1 VRAAAKPVMGIEL
14 RRAVLRAVQVT
25 GWPQRRVRVA
35 EAPWQPDDPASI
47 ATAVEAIRVALGPA
61 SRVAVAVDLALLLTK
76 RVKLPPVPAAEKRRI
91 LSLEPDRFF
100 AVRGGEE
107 LVVSA
112 RDDDGLVFG
121 AREREVSAWTSAL
134 EPLGPIESV
143 EPAPVALARALS
155 RAGVNDA
162 TVVLDRAADG
172 VGVVEVA
179 GGQVRAARRVRGDLA
194 DAAAAIAGSLSRE
207 LSAHAASATVCVDP
221 WDDVRAQT
229 LGAAVPSV
237 TARGLPTVAEVPPA
251 YLAAYGAAI
260 GIGVTRDAAL
270 MPAEVARSAAG
281 RRRRSLATAG
291 AACALAFVFAVAA
304 ADVGRTRA
312 ERRLDERIA
321 GLRARAGEVSA
332 LQQEAEALTREAT
345 AVATLEARRPDVLE
359 VLQLLTQLLPHD
371 SHVRS
376 LRWAGGR
383 EWQME
388 GRSGNAARLVPLFED
403 HPRLEGVRFL
413 ESTSRVT
420 SRGQTYE
427 SFSLAFRLVPGP

>member
-1 VRAAAKPVMGIEL
+1 MKAAGKHVIGIEIRRDTLRAAQL
-14 RRAVLRAVQVT
+14 S
-25 GWPQRRVRVA
+25 GWPHRRVRIA
-35 EAPWQPDDPASI
+35 EAAWQWDDPAAI
-47 ATAVEAIRVALGPA
+47 ATAVETIRVALGPA

-100 AVRGGEE
+100 AVRGGED

-112 RDDDGLVFG
+112 RDDDGLVFA
-121 AREREVSAWTSAL
+121 ARERELSAWTSAL

-162 TVVLDRAADG
+162 AVVLDRAADG

-179 GGQVRAARRVRGDLA
+179 GGVVRAARRVRGDLS
-194 DAAAAIAGSLSRE
+194 DAVAAIAESSPRE
-207 LSAHAASATVCVDP
+207 QSARVSSATVCVEP
-221 WDDVRAQT
+221 WDDARAQT
-229 LGAAVPSV
+229 LRASASSLTAGA
-237 TARGLPTVAEVPPA
+237 LPTVADVPPA

-260 GIGVTRDAAL
+260 GIGVTRDASL
-270 MPAEVARSAAG
+270 MSPELARGAAG
-281 RRRRSLATAG
+281 RRRRSLVTAA
-291 AACALAFVFAVAA
+291 AACALALVFAIGAVDAA
-304 ADVGRTRA
+304 RARA
-312 ERRLDERIA
+312 EARLDNAIGA
-321 GLRARAGEVSA
+321 LRARAGEVSA

-359 VLQLLTQLLPHD
+359 VLQLLTRLLPRD
-371 SHVRS
+371 SHVRG
-376 LRWAGGR
+376 LRWSGGR
-383 EWQME
+383 DWQME
-388 GRSGNAARLVPLFED
+388 GRSSNAARLVPLFED
-403 HPRLEGVRFL
+403 HPRLEGVRFV